1 MQEQSEGRQNRPC
14 SHHFMVLVRVE
25 GRLHGEDWI
34 SGNAPDR
41 I

>member
-1 MQEQSEGRQNRPC
+1 MQEQFQGRQKRPC
-14 SHHFMVLVRVE
+14 SHHFTVLVRVE

-34 SGNAPDR
+34 SGRAPNR